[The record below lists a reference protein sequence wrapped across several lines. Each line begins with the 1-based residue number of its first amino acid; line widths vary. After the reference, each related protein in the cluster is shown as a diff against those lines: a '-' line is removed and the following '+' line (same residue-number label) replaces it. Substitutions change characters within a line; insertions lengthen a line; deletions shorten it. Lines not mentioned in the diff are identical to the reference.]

1 MIVYPYKISKYD
13 PTFSDDTLIARNVLY
28 THLLFSYLNRVP
40 HSINTYRL
48 LEITSSPVQV
58 VEEIKK
64 LFLNFPEDTLDV
76 NTYDLSNIQ
85 ISDLLLNSFDAAF
98 ALSKDIN
105 FLLTESELQNF
116 FLKIY
121 QALKPGAKF
130 LLNYFN
136 YKFFNSVGNE
146 VYGYDSKG
154 LEFTSCLSQE
164 SVNSDDKIYNYK
176 EIMQVVGQDEIQI
189 EYLIRNWHY
198 SEIKKCLEAVGF
210 KENCVN
216 NTDFVGA
223 RDAHHYTYEK

>member
-1 MIVYPYKISKYD
+1 MIIYPYKISEYD
-13 PTFSDDTLIARNVLY
+13 PTFSDDSLIARNVLY

-40 HSINTYRL
+40 NSINTYRL
-48 LEITSSPVQV
+48 LEITSGPIQV
-58 VEEIKK
+58 VEEINK
-64 LFLNFPEDTLDV
+64 LFLNFPEDTIEV

-85 ISDLLLNSFDAAF
+85 SRELLVNSFDVAF

-105 FLLTESELQNF
+105 FILTESELQNF
-116 FLKIY
+116 FSKIY
-121 QALKPGAKF
+121 QGLKPGAKL

-136 YKFFNSVGNE
+136 YKFFNSVGKE

-154 LEFTSCLSQE
+154 LKFTSFLSQE
-164 SVNSDDKIYNYK
+164 SVNSGDKIFNYK
-176 EIMQVVGQDEIQI
+176 EIIQVVGQDEIQI

-198 SEIKKCLEAVGF
+198 SEIKRCLVAVGF